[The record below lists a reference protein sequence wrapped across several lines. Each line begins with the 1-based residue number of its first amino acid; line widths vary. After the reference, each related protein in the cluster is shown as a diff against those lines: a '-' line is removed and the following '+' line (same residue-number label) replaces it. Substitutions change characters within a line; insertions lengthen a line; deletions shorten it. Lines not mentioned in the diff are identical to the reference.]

1 MERKFVIDEEISFV
15 NEHDIL
21 KTQIYADS
29 LVKII
34 KNTPQG
40 KVFTIGLFGSWGSGK
55 SSIIKTAK
63 DIIEQENDKVK
74 FITYD
79 AWKYVNDSFRRMFLL
94 KIQQELKQGQTEVM
108 QRFYQS
114 ESVEA
119 EPKTYISTNYLGI
132 LCLALLVGL
141 IILNLSP
148 LEYELKAPISTGI
161 SLLGLLIAIFGGIF
175 QKLKIQINKPIIFAP
190 EQFENC
196 FREMISKALKKRNI
210 INSAYAKAKD
220 YVELGECSITNLNKL
235 VIVIDNI
242 DRCHNEMAYQ
252 LLTDIKTF
260 LSDEKLNVV
269 FVIPVDDEALKRNL
283 FSKNDCNNEKEEFL
297 RKFFN
302 VTLRIKP
309 HQTTELNSYARE
321 LNNRNGLGFN
331 ADTLALCSKEFATNP
346 RRIIQLFNN
355 LSSELCQYSS
365 EFVEKNESAICAILI
380 LREEYPEYYKKVLDD
395 PYLFKNCRIEDN
407 EKDENLK
414 SFIRFVGPVAKKIEI
429 KDLLKILTNS
439 DAVFNAIPE
448 EVRKSIDS
456 YDVNGTIKYIGLKQ
470 ELKDDI
476 FAYIRRNVED
486 DIRSNS
492 EAQIINS
499 LEFTST
505 LSVSVDFEHTFLNE
519 IDILYKPYYANLLE
533 RIDKNKLENLC
544 RFALTLDNNGF
555 KDLKA
560 LIIQYVTNTNEEN
573 DTIEEPLIKAVF
585 TVFNTDDDSK
595 LLIDFA
601 TKLFNKI
608 DIYTDIQYSES
619 QLNYLFSEELVQAH
633 INAITIGDNK
643 ETEKLLWLFEHKKNI
658 TEESCSLLF
667 DKIHQ
672 LIGTTT
678 NKVKSDMLRYI
689 IYTMNFMQYIR
700 NNSISNIDK
709 LSGLNQKLELRKMNS
724 GNTHIIDDYKTESEE
739 LHLIID
745 YIMHI
750 YRISNGVITTN
761 QVNKMCLHD
770 SEYTYSKL
778 VDLRQH
784 GYDLQ
789 PFHNAIMNDDDYSLS
804 NLILL
809 TEHCL
814 LLKETTEQPVIDRTI
829 IKNKLNSLLD
839 NIKNEEV
846 EELIERLIIDE
857 LLKEIVTENITSR
870 EAQYINSLPGNLLEL
885 AVNSFTED
893 TASSYEE
900 NLEFLSVIA
909 SKGTSGQKNKLVK
922 ILVEHVNK
930 KKHINETFNIFE
942 TIELEKDYNKQMICS
957 ALQSY
962 KEGNETTD
970 SRIDNLIEKFVVGDI
985 QTR

>member
-1 MERKFVIDEEISFV
+1 MKRKFVIDEEISFLKE
-15 NEHDIL
+15 NDIL

-34 KNTPQG
+34 KNTPQD

-63 DIIEQENDKVK
+63 DIIEQEDDKVK

-119 EPKTYISTNYLGI
+119 EPKTYVSTNGLGM
-132 LCLALLVGL
+132 LCFGLLTLV
-141 IILNLSP
+141 IILWII
-148 LEYELKAPISTGI
+148 PIEFDIKPPIFSVFT
-161 SLLGLLIAIFGGIF
+161 LLGLLITIFGGIF
-175 QKLKIQINKPIIFAP
+175 QKLKIQINKPIVFAP
-190 EQFENC
+190 EQFEDC
-196 FREMISKALKKRNI
+196 FREMISKALEKRNI
-210 INSAYAKAKD
+210 INNTYTKAKD
-220 YVELGECSITNLNKL
+220 YVELGECSITNLKKL

-269 FVIPVDDEALKRNL
+269 FVIPVDDEALKRNI
-283 FSKNDCNNEKEEFL
+283 FSNNNCNKEKEEFL

-544 RFALTLDNNGF
+544 RFALTLDNNGL

-560 LIIQYVTNTNEEN
+560 LIIQYVTNANEEN

-658 TEESCSLLF
+658 TEESYSLLF

-678 NKVKSDMLRYI
+678 NKVKSDMLKYI
-689 IYTMNFMQYIR
+689 IYTMNYMQYIG
-700 NNSISNIDK
+700 NNSINNIDK

-724 GNTHIIDDYKTESEE
+724 GNTHIIDDYKTESEK

-750 YRISNGVITTN
+750 YRISNGVIMTN

-778 VDLRQH
+778 VDLQQQ
-784 GYDLQ
+784 GYDLK
-789 PFHNAIMNDDDYSLS
+789 PFHNAIMNDEDYSQD
-804 NLILL
+804 NLISL

-814 LLKETTEQPVIDRTI
+814 LLKDNNGQFIVDTTT

-857 LLKEIVTENITSR
+857 LLKEIVTENIVGR
-870 EAQYINSLPGNLLEL
+870 DAQYINNLPGALLKL

-942 TIELEKDYNKQMICS
+942 TIELEKNYNKQMICS

-970 SRIDNLIEKFVVGDI
+970 SRIDKLIEKFG
-985 QTR
+985 

>member
-63 DIIEQENDKVK
+63 DIIEQEDDKVK

-114 ESVEA
+114 ESVETD
-119 EPKTYISTNYLGI
+119 PKVSISPNGLLTLVVILMAITFLLLQTNWHIDLKIGLTSLI
-132 LCLALLVGL
+132 GL
-141 IILNLSP
+141 I
-148 LEYELKAPISTGI
+148 
-161 SLLGLLIAIFGGIF
+161 GLFITIKNGIF
-175 QKLKIQINKPIIFAP
+175 QQLKIQISKPVIFAP
-190 EQFENC
+190 EQFEQC
-196 FREMISKALKKRNI
+196 FREMITKSLKKRGI
-210 INSAYAKAKD
+210 IDDVYTKLVD
-220 YVELGECSITNLNKL
+220 YTKTGECSITNLNKL

-269 FVIPVDDEALKRNL
+269 FVIPVDDEALKRNI
-283 FSKNDCNNEKEEFL
+283 FSNNNCNKEKEEFL

-355 LSSELCQYSS
+355 LSSELCQYSP
-365 EFVEKNESAICAILI
+365 EFVEKNESAICTILI
-380 LREEYPEYYKKVLDD
+380 LREEYPDYYKKVLND

-407 EKDENLK
+407 EKNENLK
-414 SFIRFVGPVAKKIEI
+414 SFIRFAGPIARKICI

-439 DAVFNAIPE
+439 DAVFNTIPD
-448 EVRKSIDS
+448 EVRNSIDS
-456 YDVNGTIKYIGLKQ
+456 YDVDGTIKHIGLKQ

-585 TVFNTDDDSK
+585 IVFNTDDDSK

-658 TEESCSLLF
+658 TEESYSLLF

-678 NKVKSDMLRYI
+678 NKVKSDMLKYI
-689 IYTMNFMQYIR
+689 IYTMNYMQYIG
-700 NNSISNIDK
+700 NNSINNIDK
-709 LSGLNQKLELRKMNS
+709 LSDLNQKIELRKMGVN
-724 GNTHIIDDYKTESEE
+724 NTHIIDEYKTESDK
-739 LHLIID
+739 LHQIID

-778 VDLRQH
+778 VDLQQQ
-784 GYDLQ
+784 GYDLK
-789 PFHNAIMNDDDYSLS
+789 PFHNAIMNDEDYSQD
-804 NLILL
+804 NLISL

-814 LLKETTEQPVIDRTI
+814 LLKDNNGQFIVDTTT

-839 NIKNEEV
+839 NIKNTEV
-846 EELIERLIIDE
+846 QELIERLIIDK
-857 LLKEIVTENITSR
+857 LLKEFVTENITSR

-970 SRIDNLIEKFVVGDI
+970 SRIDKLIEKFVVGDI

>member
-63 DIIEQENDKVK
+63 DIIEQEDDKVK

-210 INSAYAKAKD
+210 INNAYAKAKD

-355 LSSELCQYSS
+355 LSSELCQYSP
-365 EFVEKNESAICAILI
+365 EFVEKNESAICTILI
-380 LREEYPEYYKKVLDD
+380 LREEYPDYYKKVLND

-407 EKDENLK
+407 EKNENLK
-414 SFIRFVGPVAKKIEI
+414 SFIRFAGPIARKICI

-439 DAVFNAIPE
+439 DAVFNTIPD
-448 EVRKSIDS
+448 EVRNSIDS
-456 YDVNGTIKYIGLKQ
+456 YDVDGTIKHIGLKQ

-505 LSVSVDFEHTFLNE
+505 LSVILEFEQVFLKE
-519 IDILYKPYYANLLE
+519 IDLLYQPYYANLLKQ
-533 RIDKNKLENLC
+533 IDKNKLENLC
-544 RFALTLDNNGF
+544 RLALMLENNGF
-555 KDLKA
+555 KDLKEH
-560 LIIQYVTNTNEEN
+560 IIQHVTSIGEEN
-573 DTIEEPLIKAVF
+573 ENIDEPFNKAVF
-585 TVFNTDDDSK
+585 TVFNTDEDCKQLSK
-595 LLIDFA
+595 FA
-601 TKLFNKI
+601 TKLFNRTN
-608 DIYTDIQYSES
+608 IYTDIQYSES
-619 QLNYLFSEELVQAH
+619 QFDHLFSEELVQAY

-658 TEESCSLLF
+658 TEDSYSLLF
-667 DKIHQ
+667 DKINS
-672 LIGTTT
+672 LIGPIN
-678 NKVKSDMLRYI
+678 NKVKSDMLKYI

-724 GNTHIIDDYKTESEE
+724 VNSHIIDDYKTESEK

-804 NLILL
+804 NLIPL

-857 LLKEIVTENITSR
+857 LLKEIVTENIVGR
-870 EAQYINSLPGNLLEL
+870 DAQYINNLPGALLKL

-942 TIELEKDYNKQMICS
+942 TIELEKDYNKRMICS

-970 SRIDNLIEKFVVGDI
+970 SRIDKLIEKFG
-985 QTR
+985 

>member
-1 MERKFVIDEEISFV
+1 MKRKFVIDEEISFLKE
-15 NEHDIL
+15 NDIL
-21 KTQIYADS
+21 KTKVYADS

-34 KNTPQG
+34 KNTPQD

-55 SSIIKTAK
+55 SSIIKTTK
-63 DIIEQENDKVK
+63 DIIEAEDDKVK

-94 KIQQELKQGQTEVM
+94 KIQQELKQGRTEAM

-119 EPKTYISTNYLGI
+119 EPKTYVSTNGLGM
-132 LCLALLVGL
+132 LCLGLLAFL
-141 IILNLSP
+141 IIIWSCP
-148 LEYELKAPISTGI
+148 IEFETKAPIFSGI
-161 SLLGLLIAIFGGIF
+161 TLIGLLITIFGGIF
-175 QKLKIQINKPIIFAP
+175 QKLKIQINKPIVFAP
-190 EQFENC
+190 EQFEDC

-210 INSAYAKAKD
+210 INNTYTKAKD

-283 FSKNDCNNEKEEFL
+283 FSNNDCNKEKEEFL

-321 LNNRNGLGFN
+321 LNDRNKLGFN
-331 ADTLALCSKEFATNP
+331 ANTIALCCKEFAKNP

-355 LSSELCQYSS
+355 LSSELAQYSND
-365 EFVEKNESAICAILI
+365 FAEKNESAICAVLI
-380 LREEYPEYYKKVLDD
+380 LREEYPDYYNKVIDNPSIFRNCVTNKKE
-395 PYLFKNCRIEDN
+395 EDIA
-407 EKDENLK
+407 
-414 SFIRFVGPVAKKIEI
+414 SFMRFVGSIAREIEP
-429 KDLLKILTNS
+429 KDLHQILTNS
-439 DAVFNAIPE
+439 DAVFEAIPE
-448 EVRKSIDS
+448 SLKESIYS
-456 YDVNGTIKYIGLKQ
+456 YDAEETIKFIKSND
-470 ELKDDI
+470 ESRSDI
-476 FAYIRRNVED
+476 LALITRNIKED
-486 DIRSNS
+486 INS
-492 EAQIINS
+492 KADVQIINS
-499 LEFTST
+499 LEFVST
-505 LSVSVDFEHTFLNE
+505 LSVHIDLEQVFLNE
-519 IDILYKPYYANLLE
+519 INLLYQPYYANFLN
-533 RIDKNKLENLC
+533 RINDEKLEDFC
-544 RFALTLDNNGF
+544 RLALTLHNNGF
-555 KDLKA
+555 EDLKSS
-560 LIIQYVTNTNEEN
+560 IIEHVSNIDEEN
-573 DTIEEPLIKAVF
+573 EKLNELLIKVVF
-585 TVFNTDDDSK
+585 IVYNTDEDSKKLNKLATKVFNTV
-595 LLIDFA
+595 
-601 TKLFNKI
+601 
-608 DIYTDIQYSES
+608 DIYTDIEYTEA

-658 TEESCSLLF
+658 TEESYSLLF

-678 NKVKSDMLRYI
+678 NKVKSDMLKYI
-689 IYTMNFMQYIR
+689 IYTMNYMQYLG
-700 NNSISNIDK
+700 NNSINNIDK
-709 LSGLNQKLELRKMNS
+709 LSDLNQKIELRKMGVN
-724 GNTHIIDDYKTESEE
+724 NTHIIDDYKTESDK
-739 LHLIID
+739 LHQIID

-778 VDLRQH
+778 VDLQQQ
-784 GYDLQ
+784 GYDLK
-789 PFHNAIMNDDDYSLS
+789 PFHNAIMKDDDYSQD
-804 NLILL
+804 NLIPL

-814 LLKETTEQPVIDRTI
+814 LLKDNNGQLIVDTTT

-839 NIKNEEV
+839 NIENTEV
-846 EELIERLIIDE
+846 QELIERLIIDK
-857 LLKEIVTENITSR
+857 LLKEFVTENVTSR
-870 EAQYINSLPGNLLEL
+870 DAQYINNLSGALLEL

-893 TASSYEE
+893 TASLYEE

-909 SKGTSGQKNKLVK
+909 SKGSSGQKNELVK

-942 TIELEKDYNKQMICS
+942 TIELEKDYNKRMICS

-962 KEGNETTD
+962 KAGNETTD
-970 SRIDNLIEKFVVGDI
+970 SRVDKLIEKFE
-985 QTR
+985 

>member
-1 MERKFVIDEEISFV
+1 MERKFVIDEEISFLKE
-15 NEHDIL
+15 NDIL
-21 KTQIYADS
+21 KTQVYADT

-34 KNTPQG
+34 KNTPQD

-55 SSIIKTAK
+55 SSIIKTVK
-63 DIIEQENDKVK
+63 DTIEKEDDKVK

-94 KIQQELKQGQTEVM
+94 KIQQELKQGQTDVM

-114 ESVEA
+114 ESVETD
-119 EPKTYISTNYLGI
+119 PKVSISPNGLLTLVVILMAITFLLLQTNWHVDLKIGLSSLI
-132 LCLALLVGL
+132 GL
-141 IILNLSP
+141 I
-148 LEYELKAPISTGI
+148 
-161 SLLGLLIAIFGGIF
+161 GLFITIKNGIF
-175 QKLKIQINKPIIFAP
+175 QQLKIQISKPIIFAP
-190 EQFENC
+190 EQFEQC
-196 FREMISKALKKRNI
+196 FREMISKSLKNRGIVDDVYTKLV
-210 INSAYAKAKD
+210 D
-220 YVELGECSITNLNKL
+220 YTKTGECSITNLKKL

-365 EFVEKNESAICAILI
+365 EFVEKNESAICTILI

-492 EAQIINS
+492 EVQIINS

-658 TEESCSLLF
+658 TEESYSLLF

-678 NKVKSDMLRYI
+678 NKVKSDMLKYI
-689 IYTMNFMQYIR
+689 IYTMNYMQYIG
-700 NNSISNIDK
+700 NNSINNIDK
-709 LSGLNQKLELRKMNS
+709 LSDLNQKIELRKMGVN
-724 GNTHIIDDYKTESEE
+724 NTHIIDEYKTESDK
-739 LHLIID
+739 LHQIID

-778 VDLRQH
+778 VDLQQQ
-784 GYDLQ
+784 GYDLK
-789 PFHNAIMNDDDYSLS
+789 PFHNAIMNDEDYSQD
-804 NLILL
+804 NLIPL

-814 LLKETTEQPVIDRTI
+814 LLKDNNGQFIVDTTT

-839 NIKNEEV
+839 NIKNAEV
-846 EELIERLIIDE
+846 KELIERLIIDE
-857 LLKEIVTENITSR
+857 LLKEFVTENVTSR
-870 EAQYINSLPGNLLEL
+870 DAQYINNLSGALLEL

-893 TASSYEE
+893 TASLYEE

-909 SKGTSGQKNKLVK
+909 SKGSSGQKNELVK

-942 TIELEKDYNKQMICS
+942 TIELEKDYNKRMICS

-962 KEGNETTD
+962 KAGNETTD
-970 SRIDNLIEKFVVGDI
+970 SRVDKLIEKFE
-985 QTR
+985 